1 MSGRST
7 HPGVVVGVDG
17 SPSSRLAVRW
27 AAREATMRN
36 IPLTLVNVVQTP
48 ARAHRRWHGRPPRFP
63 LTSPAGRKKGRAK
76 MIADA
81 IKVAE
86 DSVQDGNRPEIDSE
100 LVCAAPVPS
109 LVDLSKQAHMMVV
122 GCRGQDALQRTL
134 LGSVS
139 TGLVH
144 HAHCP
149 VAVIHDEARSR
160 CTLTVAGVGRH

>member
-17 SPSSRLAVRW
+17 SPFSTLAVRW

-36 IPLTLVNVVQTP
+36 VPLTLVHVVPTHCRLIVL
-48 ARAHRRWHGRPPRFP
+48 AGRPPRFP
-63 LTSPAGRKKGRAK
+63 PSSPAGRKKDAANI
-76 MIADA
+76 IADA

-86 DSVQDGNRPEIDSE
+86 DSVAGRRPPEINSE
-100 LVCAAPVPS
+100 LFFAAPVPT
-109 LVDLSKQAHMMVV
+109 LVDLSKEAQMMVV
-122 GCRGQDALQRTL
+122 GCRGQGALQRAL

-149 VAVIHDEARSR
+149 VAVIHDEASVIAATR
-160 CTLTVAGVGRH
+160 TVAGAGGH